1 MCVFNIICCV
11 NFVNKLFCG
20 EDQTKPQ
27 CNNKITTEWSETQVV
42 YAVYEI
48 KTVVYL
54 PKCDMVYKIL
64 QLYAF
69 IN

>member
-1 MCVFNIICCV
+1 M
-11 NFVNKLFCG
+11 FCG
-20 EDQTKPQ
+20 EDLTKPQ